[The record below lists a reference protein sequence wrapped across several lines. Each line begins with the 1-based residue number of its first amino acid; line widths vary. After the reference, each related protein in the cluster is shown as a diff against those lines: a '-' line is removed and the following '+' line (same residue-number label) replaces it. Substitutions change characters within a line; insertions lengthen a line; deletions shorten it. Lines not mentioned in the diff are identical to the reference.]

1 MDTNFKHKLL
11 GYMAG
16 NFTCREIAQLVTDYL
31 EGSLTFSER
40 VRFQLHLGL
49 CFACRNYL
57 RQMKYTITTLRQLPV
72 EPVPPHVKEELLQRF
87 RAWKRH
93 SPEPAGNP
101 EAD

>member
-1 MDTNFKHKLL
+1 MDKNFKHKLL

-31 EGSLTFSER
+31 DGSLTFSER
-40 VRFQLHLGL
+40 VRFQLHLGV

-57 RQMKYTITTLRQLPV
+57 RQMKYTIATLRQLPA

-87 RAWKRH
+87 RTWKRQ
-93 SPEPAGNP
+93 SPPSSKNP
-101 EAD
+101 EGD